1 MNEVYLG
8 IGGNLGNRLHNIEFA
23 INLISE
29 RIAIPEKTSSVYMSE
44 PWGFQHAKYFTN
56 AVVMIRTSKSADE
69 IFAITTG
76 IELEMKR
83 VRSKSGYQGRTMDI
97 DILFYGSEIIE
108 TETLKIPHPKIQ
120 ERLFVLLPMCEI
132 AQSFIHPQLKKDMQ
146 QLKGDCEDTGRIRKL
161 NKTKVQ

>member
-8 IGGNLGNRLHNIEFA
+8 IGGNLGDRLQNIEFA

-29 RIAIPEKTSSVYMSE
+29 RIAIPEKISSVYMSE

-56 AVVMIRTSKSADE
+56 AVVMIKTNKSADE
-69 IFAITTG
+69 IFGITTC

-83 VRSKSGYQGRTMDI
+83 VRNKSGYQGRTMDI
-97 DILFYGSEIIE
+97 DILFFGNEIIE
-108 TETLKIPHPKIQ
+108 NEKLTVPHPKIS

-132 AQSFIHPQLKKDMQ
+132 APKFIHPQYKKDMQ
-146 QLKGDCEDTGRIRKL
+146 QLLQECGDTGKIRKL
-161 NKTKVQ
+161 NKLN